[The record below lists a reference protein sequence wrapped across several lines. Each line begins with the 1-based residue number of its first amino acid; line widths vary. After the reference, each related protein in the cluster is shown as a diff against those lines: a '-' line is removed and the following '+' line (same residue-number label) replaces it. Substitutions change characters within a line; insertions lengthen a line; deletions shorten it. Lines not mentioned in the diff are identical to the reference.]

1 MNGRESSNGSHL
13 NAELRLLLAC
23 SLTGTDRER
32 QAAIQE
38 LLSDGIDWTLFAK
51 KAVAHGL
58 TSSAAYTLARVAP
71 DQLPGDILEAF
82 HAVIDETARRSR
94 ALFDELGRL
103 VEALANNGVEAI
115 PLRGPALAIQA
126 YGGLG
131 RRDVGKLEYLVHD
144 ADITTALAALRQL
157 DYERDARLDSSHRIE
172 GHVAL
177 FGRSSGTL
185 VVLRT
190 RLSSPSMVFDID
202 YPALWRRAERA
213 ELSGKTLLM
222 LAPEDGLHH
231 LALHGGARMWWKLK
245 WSFDL
250 AVFVAS
256 YPKLDWILAVECAR
270 AQGHLRALLLAM
282 ALAGKYLHLPVPA
295 AIVRTESADAII
307 GPMVRRIVESW
318 QSDNPVISRSGNSL
332 SMDGLRLQDGIV
344 RRVRC
349 VARTVLSSR
358 RRAPPLP
365 RSDDAR
371 PASIPI
377 RLIHDVL
384 VYPLSNAYRR
394 MRGGVEHLP
403 YIFAGTAPILALIPA
418 GVEVK
423 LTAKRYH
430 RAHMEAR
437 RAVTRTPNDAAAWRG
452 LGDALYGLRRYRKAV
467 ACYDKALSFVDHDMI
482 TWKRRTAAFWAAGGR
497 ADLAESPPDP
507 RDATAWAIHGERLF
521 GLQRFAEATDASDR
535 ALSLDPDN
543 LVAHRVGIIARLC
556 VCDWRRRETDESR
569 VASEIR
575 AGHQILG
582 PFWHRAISDSEA
594 DSLML
599 ARLCGSVLMRPL
611 TPLYRGERHSHDRI
625 RLAYC
630 STDFRDHVVAEVMAG
645 CFEHHDRSRFETVAI
660 ALGPDDGSAT
670 RRRIAA
676 AFDQFLDVQA
686 LSDLA
691 VARLMRELEIDIA
704 IDLNGYSGDR
714 RTGIFAHR
722 PAPVQATF
730 QGYAGTMGLPFFDYI
745 IADSVVIPPEHRVYY
760 SEQVVYLPHTY
771 MPYDRNRPIAAR
783 TPTRAE
789 AGLPMTGFV
798 FACHHNDYKINPEI
812 FDVWM
817 RLLKQVE
824 GSVLWLRS
832 LNPWAMINL
841 RREANAR
848 GVAPDRIVFAP
859 RVPSGA
865 DHLARL
871 RLADLFLDTR
881 PYNAHATACDAL
893 WVGVPVVTCPGNTFA
908 SRVAASVL
916 HAVGLPEL
924 VTVSLAE
931 YEALVLALARDP
943 ERLARIKT
951 KLTHNRDVEPL
962 FDTARFTRDLE
973 AAYMGMWNR
982 MQEGLPPASFS
993 VDQVPVCTA

>member
-1 MNGRESSNGSHL
+1 M
-13 NAELRLLLAC
+13 
-23 SLTGTDRER
+23 
-32 QAAIQE
+32 
-38 LLSDGIDWTLFAK
+38 LSDGIDWTQFAQ

-58 TSSAAYTLARVAP
+58 TSSAAYTLARIAP
-71 DQLPGDILEAF
+71 DQLPGDIRDAF
-82 HAVIDETARRSR
+82 HAVMDEMSRRSC

-103 VEALANNGVEAI
+103 VEALADNGVETI
-115 PLRGPALAIQA
+115 PLRGPVLAIQA

-144 ADITTALAALRQL
+144 SDIAPALAALRKL
-157 DYERDARLDSSHRIE
+157 DYDERDAPFDWNQGIQ

-177 FGRSSGTL
+177 FGRSSGTS

-190 RLSSPSMVFDID
+190 RLSSPNMDFDID
-202 YPALWRRAERA
+202 YPALWRRSKGT

-231 LALHGGARMWWKLK
+231 LALCGGTQMWRKLK
-245 WSFDL
+245 WLCDL
-250 AVFVAS
+250 AAFITS
-256 YPKLDWILAVECAR
+256 YPKLDWTFAAECAR
-270 AQGHLRALLLAM
+270 AQGYPRALLLAT
-282 ALAGKYLHLPVPA
+282 ALARKYLHLPVPA
-295 AIVRTESADAII
+295 AIVRAELADAII
-307 GPMVRRIVESW
+307 GPMVRRVVESW
-318 QSDNPVISRSGNSL
+318 QSDDPIFSRSDNSL
-332 SMDGLRLQDGIV
+332 SMDRLRLHDGIV
-344 RRVRC
+344 RRVRY
-349 VARTVLSSR
+349 VARTVFSPQ
-358 RRAPPLP
+358 RRAPSLRRPH
-365 RSDDAR
+365 DAR
-371 PASIPI
+371 PASIPV
-377 RLIHDVL
+377 RLIPDILGH
-384 VYPLSNAYRR
+384 PLSNAYRR
-394 MRGGVEHLP
+394 VRGGIEHLP
-403 YIFAGTAPILALIPA
+403 YFFAGTVPVLALIPA

-430 RAHMEAR
+430 RAHMESK
-437 RAVTRTPNDAAAWRG
+437 RAVARFPNDAATWRD
-452 LGDALYGLRRYRKAV
+452 LGDALFGLRRYRKAV

-482 TWKRRTAAFWAAGGR
+482 TWKRRTAAVRAAGGR
-497 ADLAESPPDP
+497 ADLAEPPPDL

-521 GLQRFAEATDASDR
+521 CLQRFAEATDASDR
-535 ALSLDPDN
+535 ALTLDPDN

-556 VCDWRRRETDESR
+556 VCDWRRRETDERR

-599 ARLCGSVLMRPL
+599 AQLCGRALMRPV
-611 TPLYRGERHSHDRI
+611 TPLYRGERYSHDRI

-660 ALGPDDGSAT
+660 GLGPDDGSAT
-670 RRRIAA
+670 RRQIAA
-676 AFDQFLDVQA
+676 AFDQFLNVQA

-722 PAPVQATF
+722 PASVQATF

-745 IADSVVIPPEHRVYY
+745 IADSVVIPPEHRVHYI
-760 SEQVVYLPHTY
+760 EQVVYLPHTY
-771 MPYDRNRPIAAR
+771 MPYDRNRPIAVR

-789 AGLPMTGFV
+789 AGLPMTGLV
-798 FACHHNDYKINPEI
+798 FACHNNDYKLNPET
-812 FDVWM
+812 FDIWM

-824 GSVLWLRS
+824 GSVLWLKS

-841 RREANAR
+841 RREASAR
-848 GVAPDRIVFAP
+848 GVAPDRIIFAP
-859 RVPSGA
+859 RVPSAA

-871 RLADLFLDTR
+871 QLADLFLDTR

-916 HAVGLPEL
+916 RAVGLPEL
-924 VTVSLAE
+924 VTASLAE
-931 YEALVLALARDP
+931 YEALAAALARDP
-943 ERLARIKT
+943 EWLARIKT
-951 KLTHNRDVEPL
+951 KLLHNRDIEPL

-982 MQEGLPPASFS
+982 MQEGLPPASFA